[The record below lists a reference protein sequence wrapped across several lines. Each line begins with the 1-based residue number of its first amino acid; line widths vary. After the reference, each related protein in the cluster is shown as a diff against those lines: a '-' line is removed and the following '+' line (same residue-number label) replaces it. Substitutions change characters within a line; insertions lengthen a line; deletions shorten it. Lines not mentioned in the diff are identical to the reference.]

1 VLDFISRNRHHWN
14 KDVPIF
20 HFPSVL
26 MPPGLISTQ
35 IFAKKV
41 RDLNKVDLT
50 NMALSTFRNPVESC
64 TLNEPT
70 WKAYRYSLNVL
81 HELPATD
88 FKMDRQ
94 LSHKEVS
101 ALAVTNNAGVL
112 VGCLSVSDLKVDH
125 IT

>member
-1 VLDFISRNRHHWN
+1 
-14 KDVPIF
+14 
-20 HFPSVL
+20 